1 MMDVV
6 NETTFIQDYLTAC
19 GVQDVET
26 YLSPD
31 KIEYD
36 HFGMYD
42 NLCMAAMVFTEHM
55 VNGSKVGIVQDSDSD
70 GSCSAAITYLLI
82 REFSSIEPIIYTHTG
97 KQHGLED
104 LMEQIKAD
112 RLDLLIIPDAGS
124 NDVAQCMELKSTG
137 VDIIILDHHVRDVD
151 NPYALVVNPYG
162 NSKPVN
168 KSISGTG
175 VVEKFARSLG
185 SAQDFRDIVAISL
198 VSDSCSLL
206 SHENRKYIYEGLTN
220 PSNPFIK
227 YALGNLC
234 NRGICSEGV
243 AFGIAPLGNALSR
256 QEDEASKL
264 LFFDALVGK
273 IVAEDAVKAMKSVKA
288 KQDYQVKKLMSVM
301 EPSLDMGHKVLFG
314 FAGAESKNYL
324 GLVANKVCGKYGKP
338 TFMLRELDST
348 TWSGSMRSPIDLLQ
362 PINESRLAK
371 CMGHDAACGIVIKK
385 SNLKRFAKF
394 VDSLELEV
402 EPSVNVAAS
411 LLPDAITTR
420 LAKLC
425 ADNAI
430 LWGKDIPKPMFHV
443 RLDCPQPY
451 IYKNRSTTAKLVYGG
466 IDFIKFFANGAD
478 VEALQCANN
487 KMVDVAVT
495 LSLNE
500 YNGVVKPQAIIESYD
515 IAARDEPK
523 PDIVWE
529 DIFK

>member
-26 YLSPD
+26 YLNPD

-36 HFGMYD
+36 HFGIYD

-55 VNGSKVGIVQDSDSD
+55 VNGSKVGIVKDSDQD
-70 GSCSAAITYLLI
+70 GDCSAAITYLLI
-82 REFSSIEPIIYTHTG
+82 REFSNIEPIIYTHAG
-97 KQHGLED
+97 KQHGLDD

-112 RLDLLIIPDAGS
+112 RPDLLIIPDAGS

-168 KSISGTG
+168 KAISGTG

-206 SHENRKYIYEGLTN
+206 SHENRKYIYDGLTKPN
-220 PSNPFIK
+220 NPFVK
-227 YALGNLC
+227 YALEKLC
-234 NRGICSEGV
+234 TRGVCPEGV
-243 AFGIAPLGNALSR
+243 SFGIAPLGNALAR
-256 QEDEASKL
+256 QEDKASKL

-273 IVAEDAVKAMKSVKA
+273 ISAEEAVKAMKAVKS
-288 KQDYQVKKLMSVM
+288 KQDYQVKKLMAAM
-301 EPSLDMGHKVLFG
+301 EPNLDMGHKVLFG
-314 FAGAESKNYL
+314 FATPESKNYL
-324 GLVANKVCGKYGKP
+324 GLVANKVCSKYGKP
-338 TFMLRELDST
+338 TFMLRELDPA
-348 TWSGSMRSPIDLLQ
+348 TWSGSMRSPVDLLNE
-362 PINESRLAK
+362 INASRLAVCK
-371 CMGHDAACGIVIKK
+371 GHDAACGITIKK

-394 VDSLELEV
+394 VDELELEV

-411 LLPDAITTR
+411 LTPYDVTVR

-430 LWGKDIPKPMFHV
+430 LWGKDVPKPVFHV
-443 RLDCPQPY
+443 RLDCPQAY

-466 IDFIKFFANGAD
+466 VDFIKFFATDAD
-478 VEALQCANN
+478 VEALQGASS
-487 KMVDVAVT
+487 KMVDIIAAIG
-495 LSLNE
+495 LNE
-500 YNGVVKPQAIIESYD
+500 YNGVTKPQAIIESYEITTRVEPQPD
-515 IAARDEPK
+515 IA
-523 PDIVWE
+523 WE

>member
-26 YLSPD
+26 YLNPD

-55 VNGSKVGIVQDSDSD
+55 VKGSKVGIVHDADLD
-70 GSCSAAITYLLI
+70 GDCSSAITYMLI
-82 REFSSIEPIIYTHTG
+82 REFSNIEPTIYNHIG
-97 KQHGLED
+97 KQHGLDD
-104 LMEQIKAD
+104 LMEQIKVD
-112 RLDLLIIPDAGS
+112 NLDLLIIPDAGS
-124 NDVAQCMELKSTG
+124 NDAAQCMELKSTG
-137 VDIIILDHHVRDVD
+137 VDIIVLDHHVRDVD

-168 KSISGTG
+168 KAISGTG

-206 SHENRKYIYEGLTN
+206 SHENRKYIYDGLTK

-227 YALGNLC
+227 YALEKLC
-234 NRGICSEGV
+234 TRGICPEGV

-256 QEDEASKL
+256 QEDTGSKL

-273 IVAEDAVKAMKSVKA
+273 IGAGDAVKAMKAVKS
-288 KQDYQVKKLMSVM
+288 KQDYQVKKLMATM

-314 FAGAESKNYL
+314 FANPDSKNYL
-324 GLVANKVCGKYGKP
+324 GLVANKVCSKYGKP
-338 TFMLRELDST
+338 TFMLRELDPT
-348 TWSGSMRSPIDLLQ
+348 TWSGSMRSPVDLLQ

-371 CMGHDAACGIVIKK
+371 CMGHDAACGITIKK

-394 VDSLELEV
+394 VDGLELEV

-411 LLPDAITTR
+411 LLPDAITIR

-430 LWGKDIPKPMFHV
+430 LWGKDIQKPMFHV
-443 RLDCPQPY
+443 RLDCSQAY
-451 IYKNRSTTAKLVYGG
+451 IYKDRSTTAKLVYGG
-466 IDFIKFFANGAD
+466 VDFIKFFANDAD
-478 VEALQCANN
+478 VEALQGANN

-495 LSLNE
+495 LGLNE

-515 IAARDEPK
+515 IAPRDEPQ

>member
-1 MMDVV
+1 MMDEV
-6 NETTFIQDYLTAC
+6 NETTFIQDYLMAC
-19 GVQDVET
+19 GIQDVET
-26 YLSPD
+26 YLDPD
-31 KIEYD
+31 KIEYEP
-36 HFGMYD
+36 FGDYD

-55 VNGSKVGIVQDSDSD
+55 VNGNKVGIVIDSDVD
-70 GSCSAAITYLLI
+70 GSCSAAITYLLV
-82 REFSSIEPIIYTHTG
+82 REFSSIEPTIYTHTG
-97 KQHGLED
+97 KQHDLED

-112 RLDLLIIPDAGS
+112 KPDLLIIPDAGS
-124 NDVAQCMELKSTG
+124 NEVQQCMELKAMGT
-137 VDIIILDHHVRDVD
+137 DIIILDHHVRDVA

-175 VVEKFARSLG
+175 VVEKFAKSLG

-206 SHENRKYIYEGLTN
+206 SHENRKYIHEGLTK

-227 YALGNLC
+227 YALEKLC
-234 NRGICSEGV
+234 NRGICPEGV

-273 IVAEDAVKAMKSVKA
+273 IGAEDAVKAMKAVKS
-288 KQDYQVKKLMSVM
+288 KQDYQVKKLMAVM
-301 EPSLDMGHKVLFG
+301 EPSLDMDHKVLFG

-324 GLVANKVCGKYGKP
+324 GLVANKVCSKYGKP

-371 CMGHDAACGIVIKK
+371 CMGHDAACGITIKK

-394 VDSLELEV
+394 VDGLDLEV
-402 EPSVNVAAS
+402 EPSVNVAGS
-411 LLPDAITTR
+411 VLPDAITIR

-430 LWGKDIPKPMFHV
+430 LWGKDVPKPMFHV
-443 RLDCPQPY
+443 RLDCPQAY

-466 IDFIKFFANGAD
+466 VDFIKFFANDAD
-478 VEALQCANN
+478 VEALQKANS
-487 KMVDVAVT
+487 KIVDIVAT
-495 LSLNE
+495 LWLNE
-500 YNGVVKPQAIIESYD
+500 YNGVTKPQAVIESYEITTRVEPMPD
-515 IAARDEPK
+515 IA
-523 PDIVWE
+523 WE